1 MWEVQREGSS
11 RDVERGSRG
20 RGGGKTR
27 NEWKSSGKCYLKKE
41 RGVTRTD
48 RGFRDR
54 GKGIR

>member
-1 MWEVQREGSS
+1 MWKEVVGEGW
-11 RDVERGSRG
+11 
-20 RGGGKTR
+20 GGKTR

-48 RGFRDR
+48 RGYRDR